1 VNKQLILGV
10 ILIFIVTLAGCGGK
24 NSAEAEKIPMT
35 NVSANST
42 SGSAV
47 SNIPGNTAA
56 SNAAPSRRDADDV
69 RSNAVSSNS
78 NRTNK
83 DRDDLN
89 KRDNDRDDDDH

>member
-1 VNKQLILGV
+1 MNKQLILGV

-24 NSAEAEKIPMT
+24 NSTEAEKIPKT
-35 NVSANST
+35 NVSANSN
-42 SGSAV
+42 SAV

-69 RSNAVSSNS
+69 RSNALSSNS